1 MDEKLT
7 QELLDEFLPTLEV
20 LDTENTAILQ
30 FLKDKG
36 IADEEQLAPYLE
48 QAAKASDVKW
58 RATRLRLNHLISS
71 AAKAAERT
79 TQKESE
85 KIQTKSEKADKESA
99 APNEEVL
106 VKKTGA
112 NTKENKGKSAES
124 KSTAPTAEKTE
135 DQTANDANI
144 KQRDKET
151 VMAPGTDQHSDN
163 EKKGESGKKTN
174 QDAA

>member
-58 RATRLRLNHLISS
+58 RATRLRLDTHRNPASRWGIC
-71 AAKAAERT
+71 
-79 TQKESE
+79 
-85 KIQTKSEKADKESA
+85 
-99 APNEEVL
+99 
-106 VKKTGA
+106 
-112 NTKENKGKSAES
+112 
-124 KSTAPTAEKTE
+124 
-135 DQTANDANI
+135 
-144 KQRDKET
+144 
-151 VMAPGTDQHSDN
+151 
-163 EKKGESGKKTN
+163 
-174 QDAA
+174 

>member
-7 QELLDEFLPTLEV
+7 QELLDEFLPALEV

-36 IADEEQLAPYLE
+36 IADDEQLAPYLE

-71 AAKAAERT
+71 AAKAAEHT
-79 TQKESE
+79 TKKESE
-85 KIQTKSEKADKESA
+85 KVQTKSEKADKESA
-99 APNEEVL
+99 APKEGVP
-106 VKKTGA
+106 VKKAGA
-112 NTKENKGKSAES
+112 TTNENKGKPAES

-135 DQTANDANI
+135 DQTANDENR
-144 KQRDKET
+144 KQRDRET
-151 VMAPGTDQHSDN
+151 VMAPGTDQHSES
-163 EKKGESGKKTN
+163 EKKGESDEKTN